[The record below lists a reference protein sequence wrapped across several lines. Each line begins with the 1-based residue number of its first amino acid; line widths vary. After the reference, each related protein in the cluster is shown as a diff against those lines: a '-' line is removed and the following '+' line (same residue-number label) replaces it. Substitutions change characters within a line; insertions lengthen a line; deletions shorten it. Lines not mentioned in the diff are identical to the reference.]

1 MPSYIYPPTE
11 LLNPMRI
18 DRFITLRVARP
29 LRKIGRR
36 PQARRLPILMYH
48 SVSEDAE
55 TGVGAYYRVT
65 TNPLRFAEQMQWLAD
80 AGLRGVSLAEGL
92 AWRESGARDEARP
105 VAITFDDGFR
115 DFYTSAYP
123 ALAKHG
129 FTATMYL
136 PTAFIHQERRTFKT
150 RECMTWTEVTELHR
164 AGIEFGSHTVNH
176 PKLVD
181 LSWAEIEREVVESKN
196 EIENRLHGEIS
207 AFAYPYAFPQS
218 NRRFANRLA
227 ELLKAAGYTNNVTT
241 AIGHCT
247 ATSNQWELPRLPVNA
262 MDDRALFQAK
272 LAGDYE
278 WVGAFQ
284 LLRKKL
290 LN

>member
-1 MPSYIYPPTE
+1 
-11 LLNPMRI
+11 MRI
-18 DRFITLRVARP
+18 DRFITLQVARP

-36 PQARRLPILMYH
+36 SASRRLPILMYH

-55 TGVGAYYRVT
+55 IGVGAYYRVT
-65 TNPLRFAEQMQWLAD
+65 TSPLRFSEHMQWLAD

-92 AWRESGARDEARP
+92 AWQEKGAQDEAQP
-105 VAITFDDGFR
+105 VVITFDDGFR

-136 PTAFIHQERRTFKT
+136 PTAFIDQPRRTFKT

-176 PKLVD
+176 PKLID
-181 LSWAEIEREVVESKN
+181 LSWAEIEREVVESKR
-196 EIENRLHGEIS
+196 ELENHLGTEIS

-218 NRRFANRLA
+218 NRAFANRLA
-227 ELLKAAGYTNNVTT
+227 EILQTAGYTNNVTT

-247 ATSNQWELPRLPVNA
+247 TKSNRWELPRLPVNA
-262 MDDRALFQAK
+262 MDDHALFRAK